1 MSWAAE
7 ELKAAELGDK
17 RRNKRLIKIVE
28 DLASSPEE
36 SIPQASRDA
45 AAVQGAYDFFDNP
58 RIKASDILAAH
69 TKSTI
74 ERAKQNSLVLAI
86 QDT

>member
-7 ELKAAELGDK
+7 ELKHAELGDK

-28 DLASSPEE
+28 DLAACPEE